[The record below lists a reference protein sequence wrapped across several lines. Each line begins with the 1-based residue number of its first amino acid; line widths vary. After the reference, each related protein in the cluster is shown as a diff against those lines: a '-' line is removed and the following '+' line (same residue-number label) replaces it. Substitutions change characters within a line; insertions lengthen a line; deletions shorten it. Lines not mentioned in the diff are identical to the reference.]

1 MFYDRFMVS
10 IKENICVDRRV
21 AKGFWV
27 RHPYALT
34 PPCLGVLDK
43 EISRPD
49 DTHAV
54 FKMCCSR
61 IFMTVQGSAFYPH
74 LSEAVDT
81 VVSFTS
87 YSSNS
92 IKTLGLC

>member
-1 MFYDRFMVS
+1 
-10 IKENICVDRRV
+10 
-21 AKGFWV
+21 
-27 RHPYALT
+27 
-34 PPCLGVLDK
+34 
-43 EISRPD
+43 
-49 DTHAV
+49 
-54 FKMCCSR
+54 
-61 IFMTVQGSAFYPH
+61 MTVQGSAFYPH